1 MKAEHLAS
9 QVLPRIVAASYRY
22 AYFPTTRG
30 WAEMKRQDDL
40 PTFSTLEGSDT
51 QQFMSPRDAASN
63 LLAGRESPMRWPQET
78 SRWFAATS
86 DAIVSEIAQ
95 AEKSAGGRASKEFR
109 SSVTDFRILAALARY
124 YSWRLPA
131 AVAYNLYKESGDL
144 TSFDSAIENE
154 KRAIQAWSDIVD
166 AAANVYNDK
175 LPFGAP
181 GYFPRH
187 WKEELHQLQVD
198 YAHLEA
204 ARRTASSKSGSR
216 SIPVTLPALATAP
229 PLATLSKPDIAT
241 PGQDFVV
248 SAIISAES
256 RVKWARLRY
265 RHLTQ
270 LEDYQTADMTAD
282 PGSPRTFT
290 GRIPASFIDASWDLM
305 YFVEVMDTNGRGR
318 MYPDLDKETPYV
330 AVSVRR

>member
-9 QVLPRIVAASYRY
+9 RVLPRIVAASYRY

-40 PTFSTLEGSDT
+40 PTFATLEASDT
-51 QQFMSPRDAASN
+51 QQFMTPREAASN
-63 LLAGRESPMRWPQET
+63 LLTGNESPMRWPQET

-86 DAIVSEIAQ
+86 DAIVSEIDQ
-95 AEKSAGGRASKEFR
+95 AEKAAGDRAGKEFR

-124 YSWRLPA
+124 YSWRLQA
-131 AVAYNLYKESGDL
+131 AVAYNLYKESGNL
-144 TSFDSAIENE
+144 QSFDSALDNE

-166 AAANVYNDK
+166 AAGNVYNDK

-187 WKEELHQLQVD
+187 WKEELQQLQQD
-198 YAHLEA
+198 FGRLTA
-204 ARRTASSKSGSR
+204 ARQAALPKPDSR
-216 SIPVTLPALATAP
+216 NIPATVPALATEP
-229 PLATLSKPDIAT
+229 PLVTLSSANVAT

-248 SAIISAES
+248 SATIAAEWQ
-256 RVKWARLRY
+256 VKWVRLRY

-270 LEDYQTADMTAD
+270 LEDYQTAEM
-282 PGSPRTFT
+282 SPVPESTRTVT
-290 GRIPASFIDASWDLM
+290 GRIPASFIDASWDLV
-305 YFVEVMDTNGRGR
+305 YFVEVMDVKGRGR
-318 MYPDLDKETPYV
+318 MYPDLEKETPYV
-330 AVSVRR
+330 VISVRR